1 MRSGIEPITK
11 QPITATAHE
20 LKKGHTHNQ
29 ATDPGYLDP
38 SLAIATAAEP
48 DDEQALS
55 DWMLSLIKTMRA
67 DMDNDKL
74 YPPGKVYIMVS
85 ECCKEPTQSN
95 DYQEYFAVY
104 ITGEAEESPES
115 HPGGTRS
122 REAHRVVSHFFPI
135 IWPAADMRRSY
146 GSVTR

>member
-38 SLAIATAAEP
+38 SLAVATAAEP

-85 ECCKEPTQSN
+85 ECCKAHSSLMITRNTLPCTSLEKLRSLSN
-95 DYQEYFAVY
+95 RVR
-104 ITGEAEESPES
+104 GE
-115 HPGGTRS
+115 H
-122 REAHRVVSHFFPI
+122 VVEKLTELSVTSSQ
-135 IWPAADMRRSY
+135 SY
-146 GSVTR
+146 GLQLTCGDPSAV